1 MSDYEKQ
8 LEIDFNNLHKS
19 IRRQPIDYMEWAE
32 KYANAIGKQGKL
44 RENIKA
50 NKAKLKE
57 VDGEI
62 GMAIRSNPED
72 FGLTKATETAITS
85 LIPTEKDHIEI
96 EEEIYKLGRQLA
108 KMDEEVALFEGAK
121 IAFCHRKSMLELLV
135 QLHLN
140 GYFSAPKMPEEAQ
153 KKYAKTDEQLGE
165 EVHKEQGKP
174 EHNTRLMR
182 RKPPE
187 KLNPMVNSE
196 EEETPKQSTTK
207 LMRRKGE

>member
-57 VDGEI
+57 IDGEI

-72 FGLTKATETAITS
+72 FGLTKATETAIAS

-96 EEEIYKLGRQLA
+96 EEEIYSAAGQGR
-108 KMDEEVALFEGAK
+108 
-121 IAFCHRKSMLELLV
+121 II
-135 QLHLN
+135 
-140 GYFSAPKMPEEAQ
+140 
-153 KKYAKTDEQLGE
+153 
-165 EVHKEQGKP
+165 
-174 EHNTRLMR
+174 
-182 RKPPE
+182 
-187 KLNPMVNSE
+187 
-196 EEETPKQSTTK
+196 
-207 LMRRKGE
+207 